1 MLAADKL
8 QLQSA
13 LKQQATALKE
23 KEFNLHHSNLMTVGT
38 QAAVLAALNVTM
50 FIEFQP
56 NSFMIDNDGDDVG
69 PYIEMLSLFQRTVK
83 FIYYIS
89 ICTAMM
95 SNILVVSHTTV
106 LAVLGTSLALRG
118 PDGSMIVATEGLYS
132 ERSLIFKTFGR
143 GLICTVF
150 SCAFAVF
157 LILHWEASCIC
168 FTICMLTIREII
180 NFYKRVLLNFDFD
193 ENNEAIDL
201 TDIFNGPANIVGRT
215 SEQFN
220 RAILRANNIR
230 DEGRKRD
237 GKNENGRGNRFD
249 RDLETG
255 SLIV

>member
-1 MLAADKL
+1 
-8 QLQSA
+8 
-13 LKQQATALKE
+13 
-23 KEFNLHHSNLMTVGT
+23 MTVGT

-56 NSFMIDNDGDDVG
+56 NSFLVDVDAYG
-69 PYIEMLSLFQRTVK
+69 SAGFYLEAFAVFQRLVK
-83 FIYYIS
+83 FIYYIA

-150 SCAFAVF
+150 SAAFAVF
-157 LILHWEASCIC
+157 LMLHWEASIIC
-168 FTICMLTIREII
+168 FGICIATIKSII
-180 NFYKRVLLNFDFD
+180 NFYDRVRLNFDFD

-201 TDIFNGPANIVGRT
+201 TDIFNGPANIIGRQSDT
-215 SEQFN
+215 LN
-220 RAILRANNIR
+220 RAVLRANNIR
-230 DEGRKRD
+230 AEGLIRD
-237 GKNENGRGNRFD
+237 SNGRVNRNRFD

-255 SLIV
+255 GLLQV